1 MNTAKSDIELVLDV
15 VLPMAE
21 EMLVKHGEFFP
32 FGGAM
37 QPDGEILHVN
47 TWDGDEHPASNDVIA
62 TLTGAF
68 KSGAERGDY
77 RATAIVYDIVTVPP
91 GETVKQDAIAVALD
105 HRNDYSVVVVYPY
118 SFDSNNQL
126 AIHSPFASK
135 GGGEIFGSTA
145 G

>member
-1 MNTAKSDIELVLDV
+1 MNTAKSDVELVLNS
-15 VLPMAE
+15 VLPFAE

-47 TWDGDEHPASNDVIA
+47 TWDGDERPASNDVIA
-62 TLTGAF
+62 VLTREF

-77 RATAIVYDIVTVPP
+77 KATAIVYDILTVPP
-91 GETVKQDAIAVALD
+91 GKIEKQDAIAIALD

-118 SFDSNNQL
+118 SFDANDQL
-126 AIHSPFASK
+126 AIQSPFASK
-135 GGGEIFGSTA
+135 GGGEIFSQTTE
-145 G
+145 